1 MKSERNKWW
10 RRGVFVL
17 SILVTFGILVTSIVN
32 KKYDLVV
39 GDIAPVD
46 FRASVDLVDEMT
58 TKALVDDAVES
69 VQNQYRQELEV
80 RRGAL
85 KENNDFFNG
94 IINARNPIV
103 ETEEIAAML
112 ANRGTYGISSEEYLA
127 LLNIDNSD
135 LRYALNTINNSINK
149 IYETPLEEDD
159 ESKIERSRAELSDV
173 VDSFSFNDI
182 AKSAIKQFLTTLVKS
197 NYFFDQEATETLK
210 EEARES
216 VTPVIIKKNQ
226 TIVKEGDPVNANQLA
241 LLAELG
247 YLSES
252 GFNALPFA
260 GLLAAVLV
268 IHGIMIY
275 YLKRFYGEIYC
286 DLKRVTLM
294 FLLMVLALTLTR
306 FMTVINPYLVPYT
319 FLPMLLTILVKKRI
333 GQTLALFNAIFIS
346 IITGFNVQ
354 VMIILMLT
362 SVLSVIFINKI
373 EERNDIIK
381 SSFYIGVVSF
391 LLSLS
396 MGFLLSN
403 AIMDTFRNSLLV
415 ASGILLSGI
424 LVIGFLPLIE
434 NTFNVVTEIKLLELA
449 NPNSPLL
456 KRLQMEAPG
465 TYHHSIMVGNLAEAA
480 AEELHANSILL
491 RVAAYYHDIGKLS
504 RPQFFKENQI
514 GSKNPHDEITP
525 NLSTLI
531 ITNHVKIGLE
541 MAEKAKLPSEIK
553 DLIAQHHGTT
563 LVKYFYLTM
572 RNNAE
577 DPDSIKE
584 EDFRYPGPK
593 PKTREAGIM
602 MLADSVEAAVRSI
615 TDPTSGKVQAMVYKI
630 FKDKLEDGQL
640 DECDITFSDVSRIR
654 NNFLK
659 TFGSI
664 YHERIEYPEDKR
676 KKSNDKKTGE

>member
-182 AKSAIKQFLTTLVKS
+182 AKSAIKQFLTTLVKP

-275 YLKRFYGEIYC
+275 YLKRFYREIYC

-654 NNFLK
+654 KNFLK

>member
-1 MKSERNKWW
+1 MKSERKKWL
-10 RRGVFVL
+10 RRGVFLL
-17 SILVTFGILVTSIVN
+17 SIVITFATLVTSIVN
-32 KKYDLVV
+32 KKYDLKV

-46 FRASVDLVDEMT
+46 FRASADLVDQMT
-58 TKALVDDAVES
+58 TDALIEDAVNS

-80 RRGAL
+80 RRSAL
-85 KENNDFFNG
+85 KETNDFFNG
-94 IINARNPIV
+94 IINARNPMID
-103 ETEEIAAML
+103 TTEIAEML
-112 ANRGTYGISSEEYLA
+112 ANRGTYGIDRDGYLA
-127 LLNIDNSD
+127 LLAIDNSD

-159 ESKIERSRAELSDV
+159 ESKISRSKNELADI
-173 VDSFSFNDI
+173 VDSFSFNDTV
-182 AKSAIKQFLTTLVKS
+182 KETIKQFTSTLVRP
-197 NYFFDQEATETLK
+197 NYFYDEEATEALK
-210 EEARES
+210 LEAKES

-226 TIVKEGDPVNANQLA
+226 TIVKEGDPVNANQIA
-241 LLAELG
+241 LLSELG
-247 YLSES
+247 FLSES
-252 GFNALPFA
+252 GLSALPFA
-260 GLLAAVLV
+260 GLLATVLV
-268 IHGIMIY
+268 IHGIIIF
-275 YLKRFYGEIYC
+275 YLKRYYTEIYN
-286 DLKRVTLM
+286 DMKRISLI
-294 FLLMVLALTLTR
+294 FLLMNLTIIMTR
-306 FMTVINPYLVPYT
+306 FMVIISPFIVPYT

-333 GQTLALFNAIFIS
+333 GQTLALFSAIFIS
-346 IITGFNVQ
+346 IITGFHVQ
-354 VMIILMLT
+354 VLIILMLT
-362 SVLSVIFINKI
+362 SVLSIIFINKV

-381 SSFYIGVVSF
+381 SSLYIGIVTL
-391 LLSLS
+391 LLSLA
-396 MGFLLSN
+396 MGFMLSN
-403 AIMDTFRNSLLV
+403 AVSETFRNSLLA
-415 ASGILLSGI
+415 ASAVLMSGI
-424 LVIGFLPLIE
+424 LVIGFLPMIE

-449 NPNSPLL
+449 NPNNPLL

-531 ITNHVKIGLE
+531 IINHVKIGLE
-541 MAEKAKLPSEIK
+541 MAEKAKLPEEIK

-572 RNNAE
+572 KNNAE
-577 DPDSIKE
+577 DPDAIKE
-584 EDFRYPGPK
+584 KDFRYPGPK

-615 TDPTSGKVQAMVYKI
+615 SDPTAGKVEAMVYKI

-654 NNFLK
+654 KNFLK

-676 KKSNDKKTGE
+676 KKNM